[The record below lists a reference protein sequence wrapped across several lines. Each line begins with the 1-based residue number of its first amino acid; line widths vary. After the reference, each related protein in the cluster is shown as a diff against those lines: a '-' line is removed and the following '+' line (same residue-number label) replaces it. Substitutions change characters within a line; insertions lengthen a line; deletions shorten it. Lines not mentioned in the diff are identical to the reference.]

1 LPADDIIESPNDV
14 CVIGPGRLGST
25 LVVNL
30 ERAGFAVR
38 CVLGRATVEDGEG
51 LGELLAGYLAEPLVV
66 WLCVPDD
73 AIAGVARRVA
83 GALPAAPAAPVTVVH
98 SSGLG
103 SLALLDDARAA
114 GARVLGLH
122 PLQTFAG
129 GAPDPQAL
137 AGVPFA
143 VTAADADGAAVGR
156 ALVRRLG
163 GVPFDLPD
171 DAKSG
176 YHLAAA
182 VASNLLVALES
193 EADDLL
199 AAAAGLMPA
208 QANELLAPLVAT
220 TVANLRETGPEG
232 ALTGPVA
239 RGDVGTVRAHLDLLA
254 HRSPRFVETYQA
266 LSLQALALAA
276 PRLDDETVRALRAL
290 LSSSQEARP

>member
-1 LPADDIIESPNDV
+1 MPADDVIESPNDV

-38 CVLGRATVEDGEG
+38 CIPGRAAVEDDEG
-51 LGELLAGYLAEPLVV
+51 LGELFAGDLAEPLVV

-73 AIAGVARRVA
+73 AIAAVARGVAK
-83 GALPAAPAAPVTVVH
+83 ALPAASAASVTVVH

-103 SLALLDDARAA
+103 SLALLDDAGAA
-114 GARVLGLH
+114 GARVLVLH

-129 GAPDPQAL
+129 GVPDPQAL

-143 VTAADADGAAVGR
+143 VTAADAGGAAVGR

-171 DAKSG
+171 DAKGG

-193 EADDLL
+193 EAGELL
-199 AAAAGLMPA
+199 ATAAGLTPA
-208 QANELLAPLVAT
+208 RANELLAPLLAT
-220 TVANLRETGPEG
+220 TVANLREKGPEG

-254 HRSPRFVETYQA
+254 RRAPRFADAYRA
-266 LSLQALALAA
+266 LSLRALTLAA
-276 PRLDDETVRALRAL
+276 PRLDDEMVRALRAL